1 MIKKTQKI
9 IQKIIVMLLI
19 SAVLALSG
27 IRIADAVPPD
37 PTVPGTYTVANM
49 QIDYGC
55 DWDLDGTT
63 IIWTDPTF
71 YGATQYTISLSD
83 DDLSPPDD
91 GRCADQS
98 KVDMKAWVYYPSDG
112 AGGVAAGGPFPLV
125 AILHGQQIWSIEGY
139 KGYQY
144 LGDLLASHGFIVA
157 SIDGRSFMNASIAS
171 RGEHIREWLRRF
183 VAMNSAGSGS
193 IFEGEV
199 DLSKV
204 SLMGHS
210 RGGEAVVAAWEWQ
223 RVQPDSGY
231 SIKAIISIAP
241 VQFFGVYPTYGGAMF
256 IQHMRDVAYMIIHG
270 SKDGDVS
277 DFQGYRLY
285 DRSADFREPGETP
298 KELMFLKDSNH
309 NFFNSVWETQEGD
322 DYCCGGTLSGAK
334 VRNVAKAYMN
344 SFLQAYILGNTEYLD
359 YLSNLEPNPVTGTT
373 AALDYQTPA
382 SEHLVIDDSEEWPG
396 DPHSKKTNTLGG
408 RIRAKTIPNYAERF
422 LYQSAPSPFNSY
434 RGETW
439 AASLDWDSA
448 ADLYK
453 TTIPSATI
461 YDPNVLDHFSF
472 RVGQVYRSSGSPNPP
487 DADQDFSI
495 KVVDYLSN
503 KSPWLNV
510 SSYGPVFPP
519 WATSEGGT
527 KTVMSVIRIPLA
539 DFTGVDPNQIK
550 LIQFKF
556 NAVPTGEIVFDD
568 LRFTK

>member
-1 MIKKTQKI
+1 MCNKPEKI
-9 IQKIIVMLLI
+9 LLSCTLILLI
-19 SAVLALSG
+19 SAVLVAAVAG
-27 IRIADAVPPD
+27 IAAAVPPD
-37 PTVPGTYTVANM
+37 PTAPGPYTVASM

-71 YGATQYTISLSD
+71 YGTTQYTIPLSD

-98 KVDMKAWVYYPSDG
+98 KVDMKSWVYYPSDG
-112 AGGVAAGGPFPLV
+112 GGGVAPGGPFPLV
-125 AILHGQQIWSIEGY
+125 AILHGQQVWSIEGY

-171 RGEHIREWLRRF
+171 RGEHVREWLRRF
-183 VAMNSAGSGS
+183 VSMNSSDSGS
-193 IFEGEV
+193 IFEGKV

-231 SIKAIISIAP
+231 SIAAVISIAP
-241 VQFFGVYPTYGGAMF
+241 VQFFGIYPTYGGAMF
-256 IQHMRDVAYMIIHG
+256 LQHMRDVAYMIIHG

-285 DRSADFREPGETP
+285 DRSADFRQPGETP
-298 KELMFLKDSNH
+298 KELMFVKDANH
-309 NFFNSVWETQEGD
+309 NFFNSIWETQEGD
-322 DYCCGGTLSGAK
+322 DYCCGGTLTGTKA
-334 VRNVAKAYMN
+334 RNVAKAYMN
-344 SFLQAYILGNTEYLD
+344 SFLQAYVLGNTEYLD
-359 YLSNLEPNPVTGTT
+359 YLSNLQPNPVSTT
-373 AALDYQTPA
+373 TVALDYQTPS
-382 SEHLVIDDSEEWPG
+382 SEHLVIDHNEEWPG
-396 DPHSKKTNTLGG
+396 DSHNKKLNTLGG
-408 RIRAKTIPNYAERF
+408 AIKVKTLPNYAERF
-422 LYQSAPSPFNSY
+422 IYKSATSPFSSY
-434 RGETW
+434 KGETW
-439 AASLDWDSA
+439 AASLDWDAA

-453 TTIPSATI
+453 TIIPAGTTF
-461 YDPNVLDHFSF
+461 DPNMFDHFSF

-487 DADQDFSI
+487 DANQDFRIAIS
-495 KVVDYLSN
+495 DYLGN

-510 SSYGPVFPP
+510 SSYGPIYPP
-519 WATSEGGT
+519 WLTSEGGT
-527 KTVMSVIRIPLA
+527 KTVMSVIRLPLA
-539 DFTGVDPNQIK
+539 DFTGVDLNQIK
-550 LIQFKF
+550 MIRFKF
-556 NAVPTGEIVFDD
+556 NAVPAGEIVFDD